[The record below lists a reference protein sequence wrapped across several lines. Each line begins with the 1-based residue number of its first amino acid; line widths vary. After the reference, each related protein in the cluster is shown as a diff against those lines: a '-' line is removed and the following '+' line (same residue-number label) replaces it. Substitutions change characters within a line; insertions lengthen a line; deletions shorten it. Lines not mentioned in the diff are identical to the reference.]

1 MFKRF
6 RLMLGP
12 GRVQALFFLLAL
24 TGLGSILLN
33 VAGAEETAADWV
45 APAQNVL
52 VGVFVVGSV
61 IIIGSALPAYERG
74 RWLGILAPAAGLV
87 LLGLFFFPNQ
97 VILLMGGAVGWVLAG
112 MFLFKARG
120 PMEYQQAIKAF
131 RKNEYQEAVDTITK
145 LIRQEPKVAA
155 HYRLRAEFFR
165 VWGKLDRARKDYKK
179 VVDLVDDDSIEKWV
193 GYNGMA
199 EVEIQMN
206 QLDNARHSASKALEL
221 APDQWVIAFNLGM
234 IEDRSDNPQAALD
247 HLQTALE
254 NRIPEAHY
262 RFLTHFYRA
271 RSYAR
276 LGDLDAAAEA
286 AKQLKT
292 LGGGLN
298 QWQMIL
304 QSDQADTLRDVL
316 EDDINTAGAL
326 FGGEITPADLLTHTP
341 NIPVKTP

>member
-12 GRVQALFFLLAL
+12 QRTQALFFLLAL

-33 VAGAEETAADWV
+33 VAAADDTAADWIPTV
-45 APAQNVL
+45 QNVL
-52 VGVFVVGSV
+52 VGVFVVGAV
-61 IIIGSALPAYERG
+61 IIIGSAMEPYDRG
-74 RWLGILAPAAGLV
+74 RWLGILAPAFGLV
-87 LLGLFFFPNQ
+87 LLGTAFFPDQ
-97 VILLMGGAVGWVLAG
+97 LVLLMGGAVGWVLAG
-112 MFLFKARG
+112 MFLFRARG

-131 RKNEYQEAVDTITK
+131 RKNNYQEAVDTISS
-145 LIRQEPKVAA
+145 LIKQEPRTVS

-165 VWGKLDRARKDYKK
+165 VWGKMDRARKDYKK
-179 VVDLVDDDSIEKWV
+179 IVDLSANDSLEKWV
-193 GYNGMA
+193 GYNGLA

-206 QLDNARHSASKALEL
+206 LLDAARKSAKNALEL

-234 IEDRSDNPQAALD
+234 IEDRADNPQAALD
-247 HLQTALE
+247 YLDQAVA
-254 NRIPEAHY
+254 NKIPEAHY

-276 LGDLDAAAEA
+276 LGDMPAAEDAARQVKAH
-286 AKQLKT
+286 
-292 LGGGLN
+292 GGGLN

-316 EDDINTAGAL
+316 EVDINTAEAL
-326 FGGEITPADLLTHTP
+326 FNGAITVNDLLLETP
-341 NIPVKTP
+341 LKASQ